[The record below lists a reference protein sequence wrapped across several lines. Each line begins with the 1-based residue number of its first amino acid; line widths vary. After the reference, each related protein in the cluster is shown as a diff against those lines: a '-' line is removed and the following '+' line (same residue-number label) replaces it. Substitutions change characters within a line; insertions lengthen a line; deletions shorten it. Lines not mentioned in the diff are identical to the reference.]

1 MGAYKLWL
9 PLLSLG
15 GGFFREGPKGATLE
29 IPTSIGYKSRNVV
42 FFFPWR
48 LHAGGAAF
56 SWAG

>member
-15 GGFFREGPKGATLE
+15 GGFFSEGPKGATLE

-42 FFFPWR
+42 FFFPGV